1 MRTGMKMLAMNAI
14 RGNERNEAGRGE
26 GNSMQNYDRFEGNR
40 YERMEN
46 NGYGRMEDEEIRYE
60 RNEMRYPRMEARRR
74 RYDNGRFAPSNYSE
88 MEGDGMNRIGFEM
101 NSRYPEMEQE
111 YRADAEYTRMDEME
125 YRPAGE
131 KQRGYA
137 KGGMMQELDRK
148 TAKRWVES
156 MQSEDGRKGSRWS
169 EMQAESIMHQ
179 MGIRENPIEFYAI
192 LNAMYSDYSKVAKE
206 FGVDRPDFYAKLA
219 EAWINDKDAV
229 EGKATIYYE
238 CIVEH

>member
-1 MRTGMKMLAMNAI
+1 MKMLAMNAV
-14 RGNERNEAGRGE
+14 REEGRRE
-26 GNSMQNYDRFEGNR
+26 GNNMQNYGRYEGNRMETSQYGNR

-46 NGYGRMEDEEIRYE
+46 MGYGRMEEDE
-60 RNEMRYPRMEARRR
+60 MQSRRR
-74 RYDNGRFAPSNYSE
+74 RYDDGRFAPSNYSE
-88 MEGDGMNRIGFEM
+88 MEGGGMNRIGFEM
-101 NSRYPEMEQE
+101 NYRYPEMEQE
-111 YRADAEYTRMDEME
+111 YRADAEYTRRDEME

-137 KGGMMQELDRK
+137 KGGMMQELDQK

-156 MQSEDGRKGSRWS
+156 MQSEDGRKGSRWN

-229 EGKATIYYE
+229 EGKAAIYYE
-238 CIVEH
+238 CIVKH